1 MEKVL
6 YEINYDPAMTIS
18 LVKGN
23 SKLGKGVFAFNLMP
37 GSKPIATKDK
47 GQLTNVWGTCNGCCD
62 GCEGNCYA
70 VRDARLHHNSV
81 IPSVGKN
88 TVIMRHDMDKGFKQI
103 KEELTKKKV
112 KVLRWQSSGEIMNYN
127 YLLHMVKLAV
137 EFPSVQFYFYTK
149 RFAFMEQYLKE
160 CGELPDNLT
169 CNISEW
175 KGNTE
180 GYQLDGLNKFVYDDG
195 TDAEIEK
202 LVHCPAVDKKGH
214 KTGVTCDECKRCFSG
229 NKGVITAVYEH

>member
-1 MEKVL
+1 MEVM
-6 YEINYDPAMTIS
+6 YNINYNEEMVVS

-23 SKLGKGVFAFNLMP
+23 SKLGKKVFAFNLMP
-37 GSKPIATKDK
+37 GDKPISTKDK
-47 GQLTNVWGTCNGCCD
+47 GELTNVWGTCVGCCD
-62 GCEGNCYA
+62 GCQNHCYA
-70 VRDARLHHNSV
+70 VRDTRRHHNKV

-103 KEELTKKKV
+103 KEALIKNKA
-112 KVLRWQSSGEIMNYN
+112 KVLRLHSSGEIMNYD

-137 EFPSVQFYFYTK
+137 EMPDVLFYFYTK

-160 CGELPDNLT
+160 CGALPENLV

-195 TDAEIEK
+195 TDPKVAK
-202 LVHCPAVDKKGH
+202 LAHCPAVDKKGK
-214 KTGVTCDECKRCFSG
+214 KTGVTCSQCQRCFSG
-229 NKGVITAVYEH
+229 NKGIVTAVYDH

>member
-1 MEKVL
+1 MEVM
-6 YEINYDPAMTIS
+6 YNINYNEEMVVS

-23 SKLGKGVFAFNLMP
+23 SKLGKKVFAFNLMP
-37 GSKPIATKDK
+37 GDKPISTKDK
-47 GQLTNVWGTCNGCCD
+47 GELTNVWGTCVGCCD
-62 GCEGNCYA
+62 GCQNHCYA
-70 VRDARLHHNSV
+70 VRDTRRHHNKV

-103 KEELTKKKV
+103 KEALIKNKAKI
-112 KVLRWQSSGEIMNYN
+112 LRLHSSGEIMNYD

-137 EFPSVQFYFYTK
+137 ETPDVLFYFYTK

-160 CGELPDNLT
+160 CGALPENLV

-195 TDAEIEK
+195 TDPAIAK
-202 LVHCPAVDKKGH
+202 LTHCPAVDKKGK
-214 KTGVTCDECKRCFSG
+214 KTGVTCSQCQRCFSG
-229 NKGVITAVYEH
+229 NKGIVTAVYDH

>member
-1 MEKVL
+1 MEVM
-6 YEINYDPAMTIS
+6 YNINYNEEMVVS

-23 SKLGKGVFAFNLMP
+23 SKLGKRVFAFNLMP
-37 GSKPIATKDK
+37 GDKPISTKDK
-47 GQLTNVWGTCNGCCD
+47 GELTNVWGTCVGCCD
-62 GCEGNCYA
+62 GCQNHCYA
-70 VRDARLHHNSV
+70 VRDTRRHHNAV

-88 TVIMRHDMDKGFKQI
+88 TVIMRRDMDKGFKQI
-103 KEELTKKKV
+103 KEALIKNKA
-112 KVLRWQSSGEIMNYN
+112 KVLRLHSSGEIMNYD

-137 EFPSVQFYFYTK
+137 EMPDVLFYFYTK

-160 CGELPDNLT
+160 CGALPDNLV

-195 TDAEIEK
+195 TDPTIAK
-202 LVHCPAVDKKGH
+202 LTHCPAVDKKGK
-214 KTGVTCDECKRCFSG
+214 KTGVTCSQCQRCFSG
-229 NKGVITAVYEH
+229 NKGIITAVYDH

>member
-1 MEKVL
+1 MEVM
-6 YEINYDPAMTIS
+6 YNINYNEEMVVS

-23 SKLGKGVFAFNLMP
+23 SKLGKKVFAFNLMP
-37 GSKPIATKDK
+37 GDKPISTKDK
-47 GQLTNVWGTCNGCCD
+47 GQLTNVWGTCSGCCD
-62 GCEGNCYA
+62 GCQNHCYA
-70 VRDARLHHNSV
+70 VRDTRQHHNSV

-103 KEELTKKKV
+103 KEALIKNKA
-112 KVLRWQSSGEIMNYN
+112 KVLRLHSSGEIMNYD

-137 EFPSVQFYFYTK
+137 EMSDVLFYFYTK

-160 CGELPDNLT
+160 CGALPKNLV

-195 TDAEIEK
+195 TDPTIAK
-202 LVHCPAVDKKGH
+202 LTHCPAVDKKGK
-214 KTGVTCDECKRCFSG
+214 KTGVTCSQCQRCFSG
-229 NKGVITAVYEH
+229 NKGIITAVYDH

>member
-1 MEKVL
+1 MEVM
-6 YEINYDPAMTIS
+6 YNINYNEEMVVS

-23 SKLGKGVFAFNLMP
+23 SKLGKKVFAFNLMP
-37 GSKPIATKDK
+37 GDKPISTKDK
-47 GQLTNVWGTCNGCCD
+47 GQLTNVWGTCSGCCD
-62 GCEGNCYA
+62 GCQNYCYA
-70 VRDARLHHNSV
+70 VRDTRRHHNAV

-103 KEELTKKKV
+103 KEALIKNKA
-112 KVLRWQSSGEIMNYN
+112 KVLRLHSSGEIMNYD

-137 EFPSVQFYFYTK
+137 DMPDVLFYFYTK

-160 CGELPDNLT
+160 CGALPENLV

-180 GYQLDGLNKFVYDDG
+180 GYQLGGLNKFVYDDG
-195 TDAEIEK
+195 TDPKVAK
-202 LVHCPAVDKKGH
+202 LAHCPAVDKKGK
-214 KTGVTCDECKRCFSG
+214 KTGVTCSQCQRCFSG
-229 NKGVITAVYEH
+229 NKGIITAVYDH

>member
-1 MEKVL
+1 MEVM
-6 YEINYDPAMTIS
+6 YNINYNEEMVVS

-23 SKLGKGVFAFNLMP
+23 SKLGKKVFAFNLMP
-37 GSKPIATKDK
+37 GDKPISTKDK
-47 GQLTNVWGTCNGCCD
+47 GELTNVWGTCVGCCD
-62 GCEGNCYA
+62 GCQNYCYA
-70 VRDARLHHNSV
+70 VRDTRQHHNSV

-103 KEELTKKKV
+103 KEALIKNKA
-112 KVLRWQSSGEIMNYN
+112 KVLRLHSSGEIMNYD

-137 EFPSVQFYFYTK
+137 EMPDVLFYFYTK

-160 CGELPDNLT
+160 CGALPENLV

-195 TDAEIEK
+195 TDPKVAK
-202 LVHCPAVDKKGH
+202 LAHCPAVDKNGG
-214 KTGVTCDECKRCFSG
+214 KTGISCDQCRRCFSRNDG
-229 NKGVITAVYEH
+229 HVVAVYSH